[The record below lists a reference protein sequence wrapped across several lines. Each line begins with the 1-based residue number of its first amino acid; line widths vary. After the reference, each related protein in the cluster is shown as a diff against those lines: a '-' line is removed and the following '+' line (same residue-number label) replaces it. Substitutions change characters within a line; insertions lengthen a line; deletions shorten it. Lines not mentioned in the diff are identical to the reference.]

1 MRRAVIGRAEEEEGK
16 AAGGMN
22 AVACWRTSTAAAHRR
37 LVETRIL
44 LLGVAVLGMD
54 IWERVRVRRDIW
66 TRMRAASRSS
76 SAMMM
81 IVWLGRQAGDE
92 FLVRLMLYPAL

>member
-1 MRRAVIGRAEEEEGK
+1 MRKAVIERGEEEEEGK

-44 LLGVAVLGMD
+44 LLLGVAV
-54 IWERVRVRRDIW
+54 VRVGGW
-66 TRMRAASRSS
+66 G
-76 SAMMM
+76 
-81 IVWLGRQAGDE
+81 GR
-92 FLVRLMLYPAL
+92 

>member
-22 AVACWRTSTAAAHRR
+22 AVACWRASTAAAHRR

-54 IWERVRVRRDIW
+54 RWERVSDIW

-76 SAMMM
+76 GAMMM
-81 IVWLGRQAGDE
+81 IVWLGRQALRGTSSWCG
-92 FLVRLMLYPAL
+92 